1 MSKPN
6 GLLHGVVAEAV
17 IPRTRANSACGL
29 PVIQGSITVGAATGL
44 VYPFTE

>member
-6 GLLHGVVAEAV
+6 GVLHGVVADAV

-44 VYPFTE
+44 VSPLVE

>member
-6 GLLHGVVAEAV
+6 GLLHGAVAEAV
-17 IPRTRANSACGL
+17 IPRTRANNACGL

-44 VYPFTE
+44 VNPFTE